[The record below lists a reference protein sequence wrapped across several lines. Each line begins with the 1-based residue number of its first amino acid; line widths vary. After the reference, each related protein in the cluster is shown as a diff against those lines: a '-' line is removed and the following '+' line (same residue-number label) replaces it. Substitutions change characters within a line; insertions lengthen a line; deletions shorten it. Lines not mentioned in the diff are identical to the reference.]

1 MDKKEFEK
9 EIEKNIKNMG
19 YIDGEKLSPEG
30 EILKK
35 LYLEHKSIGIEV
47 NEKIISNE
55 VEIIYENRLKKESE
69 KLNIDINQIKV
80 LISTIG
86 VVNEKIKTILDE
98 STVEKN
104 LRVFT
109 KIEKIYIFHTESS
122 KEHFENLKKRINS
135 KYKDNIEI
143 IGSLV
148 EETIIKTNKYLVNL
162 LKNITKSYDRE
173 EIIMDITL
181 GMKLTAIPMYRLS
194 VDNGIKVVNW
204 KEIFLPIYKEENG
217 VFEIEKSNRVT
228 FSTTLELIKEA
239 LSENRQLLIEIN
251 NSLDRGEYETVA
263 SYYEKIGRKDKEDF
277 FRELGKLLNLD
288 VLLAYDTSVFAEK
301 LDYFVKKLLEN
312 NNENEYSSNIKAII
326 VFLKIISDLKYVD
339 EENYNKSFIEEL
351 KKRYREK
358 YGELDFDDID
368 SLGEN
373 FLNVLKNYY
382 KREMKN
388 ITYLETDFYFDSDK
402 FSSLNDIVD
411 LILHLIEVE
420 NKNDIDDEYEE
431 SNLYLNIDNIYIY
444 LATNIIFRKVKN
456 MESLKKVF
464 KVDKGI
470 SNLEDINKINLYLFE
485 AGDNSRTERNINIVK
500 KVFNFSTF
508 KEKIP
513 NIINYKDG
521 VLQFLNLGI
530 EIDLKD
536 KDIILNEWN
545 ERILNAIISK
555 EDYEVSDAYLKD
567 YLEKNYNCKFN
578 TYKNKKVDFKKF
590 IIALNKIIIDELKE
604 KNVNEADLR
613 EFTTLRTFTP
623 SWIIVKEPLIL
634 SLSNASKISTLRASI
649 EVPFSYFLRI
659 NALIL
664 LFILLGITSPLVFP
678 KSII

>member
-9 EIEKNIKNMG
+9 AIEKNIKNMG

-55 VEIIYENRLKKESE
+55 VEKIYENRLKKESE

-104 LRVFT
+104 LKVFT
-109 KIEKIYIFHTESS
+109 KIKKIYIFHTESS

-135 KYKDNIEI
+135 KYKDNVEV

-204 KEIFLPIYKEENG
+204 KEIFLPIYEEENG
-217 VFEIEKSNRVT
+217 IFKSKKSNRVT

-263 SYYEKIGRKDKEDF
+263 SYYQKIGRKEKEDF

-326 VFLKIISDLKYVD
+326 VFLKIISDLKYLD

-351 KKRYREK
+351 KKMYREK
-358 YGELDFDDID
+358 YGEIDFSDTDDFE
-368 SLGEN
+368 EN
-373 FLNVLKNYY
+373 FLIILKNYY

-420 NKNDIDDEYEE
+420 NENDIDDEYEE

-444 LATNIIFRKVKN
+444 LSTNIIFRKVKN
-456 MESLKKVF
+456 IESFKKVF
-464 KVDKGI
+464 KVDKWI
-470 SNLEDINKINLYLFE
+470 SNLEDINKIDSYLFE
-485 AGDNSRTERNINIVK
+485 TGDNLRTERNINIVK
-500 KVFNFSTF
+500 KVFDFSTF

-545 ERILNAIISK
+545 ERILNAILSK
-555 EDYEVSDAYLKD
+555 DDYEVSNAYLQD
-567 YLEKNYNCKFN
+567 YLEKSYNCKFN

-613 EFTTLRTFTP
+613 EFIEPP
-623 SWIIVKEPLIL
+623 SNERGKEKIL
-634 SLSNASKISTLRASI
+634 YKVDNY
-649 EVPFSYFLRI
+649 YFD
-659 NALIL
+659 
-664 LFILLGITSPLVFP
+664 
-678 KSII
+678 

>member
-1 MDKKEFEK
+1 MDKKEFER

-19 YIDGEKLSPEG
+19 YIDGENLSPEG

-55 VEIIYENRLKKESE
+55 VEKIYENRLKKESE
-69 KLNIDINQIKV
+69 KLNIDVNQIKV

-135 KYKDNIEI
+135 KYKDNVEV

-204 KEIFLPIYKEENG
+204 KEIFLPIYEEENG
-217 VFEIEKSNRVT
+217 IFKSKKSNRVT

-263 SYYEKIGRKDKEDF
+263 SYYEKIGRKEKEDF

-368 SLGEN
+368 NLGEN

-411 LILHLIEVE
+411 LILHLIEIE
-420 NKNDIDDEYEE
+420 NENDIDDEYEE

-500 KVFNFSTF
+500 KVFDFSTF

-545 ERILNAIISK
+545 ERILNAITSK
-555 EDYEVSDAYLKD
+555 EDYEVSDAYLKE

-590 IIALNKIIIDELKE
+590 IIALNKIVIDELKE

-613 EFTTLRTFTP
+613 EFIEPP
-623 SWIIVKEPLIL
+623 SNERGKEKIL
-634 SLSNASKISTLRASI
+634 YKVDNY
-649 EVPFSYFLRI
+649 YFD
-659 NALIL
+659 
-664 LFILLGITSPLVFP
+664 
-678 KSII
+678 

>member
-55 VEIIYENRLKKESE
+55 VEKIYENRLKKESE
-69 KLNIDINQIKV
+69 KLNIDVNQIKV

-135 KYKDNIEI
+135 KYKDNVEV

-204 KEIFLPIYKEENG
+204 KEIFLPIYEEENG
-217 VFEIEKSNRVT
+217 VFKSKKSNRVT

-263 SYYEKIGRKDKEDF
+263 SYYEKIGRKEKEDF
-277 FRELGKLLNLD
+277 FKELGKLLSLD
-288 VLLAYDTSVFAEK
+288 VLLAYNTSVFAEK
-301 LDYFVKKLLEN
+301 LDNFVKKLLEN
-312 NNENEYSSNIKAII
+312 NNENEYSSNIKSII

-351 KKRYREK
+351 KKRYKEK
-358 YGELDFDDID
+358 YGELDFDNID
-368 SLGEN
+368 NLGEN

-456 MESLKKVF
+456 IESLKKVF

-500 KVFNFSTF
+500 KVFDFSTF

-613 EFTTLRTFTP
+613 EFIEPP
-623 SWIIVKEPLIL
+623 SNERGKEKIL
-634 SLSNASKISTLRASI
+634 YKVDNY
-649 EVPFSYFLRI
+649 YFD
-659 NALIL
+659 
-664 LFILLGITSPLVFP
+664 
-678 KSII
+678 

>member
-19 YIDGEKLSPEG
+19 YIDGENLSPEG

-204 KEIFLPIYKEENG
+204 KEIFLPIYEEENG
-217 VFEIEKSNRVT
+217 VFKSKKSNRVT

-263 SYYEKIGRKDKEDF
+263 SYYEKIGRKEKEDF
-277 FRELGKLLNLD
+277 FKELGKLLSLD
-288 VLLAYDTSVFAEK
+288 VLLAYNTSVFAEK
-301 LDYFVKKLLEN
+301 LDNFVKKLLEN
-312 NNENEYSSNIKAII
+312 NNENEYSSNIKSII

-351 KKRYREK
+351 KKRYKEK

-368 SLGEN
+368 NLGEN

-456 MESLKKVF
+456 IESLKKVF

-500 KVFNFSTF
+500 KVFDFSTF

-613 EFTTLRTFTP
+613 EFIEPP
-623 SWIIVKEPLIL
+623 SNERGKEKIL
-634 SLSNASKISTLRASI
+634 YKVDNYY
-649 EVPFSYFLRI
+649 VD
-659 NALIL
+659 
-664 LFILLGITSPLVFP
+664 
-678 KSII
+678 

>member
-1 MDKKEFEK
+1 M
-9 EIEKNIKNMG
+9 
-19 YIDGEKLSPEG
+19 
-30 EILKK
+30 
-35 LYLEHKSIGIEV
+35 
-47 NEKIISNE
+47 
-55 VEIIYENRLKKESE
+55 
-69 KLNIDINQIKV
+69 
-80 LISTIG
+80 
-86 VVNEKIKTILDE
+86 
-98 STVEKN
+98 
-104 LRVFT
+104 
-109 KIEKIYIFHTESS
+109 
-122 KEHFENLKKRINS
+122 
-135 KYKDNIEI
+135 
-143 IGSLV
+143 
-148 EETIIKTNKYLVNL
+148 
-162 LKNITKSYDRE
+162 
-173 EIIMDITL
+173 
-181 GMKLTAIPMYRLS
+181 
-194 VDNGIKVVNW
+194 
-204 KEIFLPIYKEENG
+204 
-217 VFEIEKSNRVT
+217 
-228 FSTTLELIKEA
+228 
-239 LSENRQLLIEIN
+239 
-251 NSLDRGEYETVA
+251 A
-263 SYYEKIGRKDKEDF
+263 SYYEKIGRKEKEDF
-277 FRELGKLLNLD
+277 FKELGKLLSLD
-288 VLLAYDTSVFAEK
+288 VLLAYNTSVFAEK
-301 LDYFVKKLLEN
+301 LDNFVKKLLEN
-312 NNENEYSSNIKAII
+312 NNENEYSSNIKSII

-351 KKRYREK
+351 KKRYKEK

-368 SLGEN
+368 NLGEN

-456 MESLKKVF
+456 IESLKKVF

-500 KVFNFSTF
+500 KVFDFSTF

-613 EFTTLRTFTP
+613 EFIEPP
-623 SWIIVKEPLIL
+623 SNERGKEKIL
-634 SLSNASKISTLRASI
+634 YKVDNY
-649 EVPFSYFLRI
+649 YFD
-659 NALIL
+659 
-664 LFILLGITSPLVFP
+664 
-678 KSII
+678 

>member
-228 FSTTLELIKEA
+228 FSTILELIKEA

-613 EFTTLRTFTP
+613 EFIEPP
-623 SWIIVKEPLIL
+623 SNERGKEKIL
-634 SLSNASKISTLRASI
+634 YKVDNY
-649 EVPFSYFLRI
+649 YFD
-659 NALIL
+659 
-664 LFILLGITSPLVFP
+664 
-678 KSII
+678 

>member
-9 EIEKNIKNMG
+9 AIEKNIKNMG

-55 VEIIYENRLKKESE
+55 VEKIYENRLKKESE

-104 LRVFT
+104 LKVFT
-109 KIEKIYIFHTESS
+109 KIKKIYIFHTESS

-135 KYKDNIEI
+135 KYKDNVEV

-204 KEIFLPIYKEENG
+204 KEIFLPIYEEENG
-217 VFEIEKSNRVT
+217 IFKSKKSNRVT

-263 SYYEKIGRKDKEDF
+263 SYYQKIGRKEKEDF

-326 VFLKIISDLKYVD
+326 VFLKIISDLKYLD

-351 KKRYREK
+351 KKMYREK
-358 YGELDFDDID
+358 YGEIDFSDTDDFE
-368 SLGEN
+368 EN
-373 FLNVLKNYY
+373 FLIILKNYY

-420 NKNDIDDEYEE
+420 NENDIDDEYEE

-444 LATNIIFRKVKN
+444 LSTNIIFRKVKN
-456 MESLKKVF
+456 IESFKKVF
-464 KVDKGI
+464 KVDKWI
-470 SNLEDINKINLYLFE
+470 SNLEDINKIDSYLFE
-485 AGDNSRTERNINIVK
+485 TGDNLRTERNINIVK
-500 KVFNFSTF
+500 KVFDFSTF

-545 ERILNAIISK
+545 ERILNAILSK
-555 EDYEVSDAYLKD
+555 DDYEVSNAYLQD

-613 EFTTLRTFTP
+613 EFIEPP
-623 SWIIVKEPLIL
+623 SNERGKEKIL
-634 SLSNASKISTLRASI
+634 YKVDNY
-649 EVPFSYFLRI
+649 YFD
-659 NALIL
+659 
-664 LFILLGITSPLVFP
+664 
-678 KSII
+678 

>member
-373 FLNVLKNYY
+373 FLNVLKN
-382 KREMKN
+382 

-500 KVFNFSTF
+500 KVFTFSTF

-613 EFTTLRTFTP
+613 EFIEPP
-623 SWIIVKEPLIL
+623 SNERGKEKIL
-634 SLSNASKISTLRASI
+634 YKVDNY
-649 EVPFSYFLRI
+649 YFD
-659 NALIL
+659 
-664 LFILLGITSPLVFP
+664 
-678 KSII
+678 

>member
-1 MDKKEFEK
+1 MNKKEFEK

-55 VEIIYENRLKKESE
+55 VEKIYENRLKKESE
-69 KLNIDINQIKV
+69 KLNIDVNQIKV

-122 KEHFENLKKRINS
+122 KEHFENLKKRINL
-135 KYKDNIEI
+135 KYKDNVEV

-204 KEIFLPIYKEENG
+204 KEIFLPIYEEENG
-217 VFEIEKSNRVT
+217 VFKSKKSNRVT

-263 SYYEKIGRKDKEDF
+263 SYYEKIGRKEKEDF
-277 FRELGKLLNLD
+277 FKELGKLLSLD

-301 LDYFVKKLLEN
+301 LDNFVKKLLEN

-339 EENYNKSFIEEL
+339 EENYNKSFIKEL
-351 KKRYREK
+351 KKRYKEK

-368 SLGEN
+368 NLGEN

-420 NKNDIDDEYEE
+420 NENDIDDEYEE

-444 LATNIIFRKVKN
+444 LATNIIFKKVKN
-456 MESLKKVF
+456 IESLKKVF

-500 KVFNFSTF
+500 KVFDFSTF

-536 KDIILNEWN
+536 KNIILNEWN

-590 IIALNKIIIDELKE
+590 IIALNKIVIDELKE

-613 EFTTLRTFTP
+613 KFIEPP
-623 SWIIVKEPLIL
+623 SNERGKEKIL
-634 SLSNASKISTLRASI
+634 YKVDNY
-649 EVPFSYFLRI
+649 YFD
-659 NALIL
+659 
-664 LFILLGITSPLVFP
+664 
-678 KSII
+678 

>member
-55 VEIIYENRLKKESE
+55 VEKIYENRLKKESE
-69 KLNIDINQIKV
+69 KLNIDVEQIKV

-86 VVNEKIKTILDE
+86 VVNEEIKTILDE

-122 KEHFENLKKRINS
+122 KEHFENLKKRINL
-135 KYKDNIEI
+135 KYKDKVEI

-148 EETIIKTNKYLVNL
+148 EESIIKTNKYLVNL

-204 KEIFLPIYKEENG
+204 KEIFLPIYEEENG
-217 VFEIEKSNRVT
+217 VFKNKKSNRVT

-263 SYYEKIGRKDKEDF
+263 SYYEKIGRKEKEDF
-277 FRELGKLLNLD
+277 FKELGKLLSLD

-301 LDYFVKKLLEN
+301 LDNFVKKLLEN
-312 NNENEYSSNIKAII
+312 NNENEYSSNIKSII

-339 EENYNKSFIEEL
+339 EESYNKSFIKEL
-351 KKRYREK
+351 KKRYKEK

-368 SLGEN
+368 NLGEN

-420 NKNDIDDEYEE
+420 NENDIDDEYEE

-456 MESLKKVF
+456 IESLKKVF

-470 SNLEDINKINLYLFE
+470 SNLEDINKIDSYLFE

-500 KVFNFSTF
+500 KVFDFSTF

-521 VLQFLNLGI
+521 VLQFLNLGV

-545 ERILNAIISK
+545 ERILNAILSK
-555 EDYEVSDAYLKD
+555 DDYEVSNAYLQD

-590 IIALNKIIIDELKE
+590 IIALNKIVIDELKE

-613 EFTTLRTFTP
+613 EFIEPP
-623 SWIIVKEPLIL
+623 SNERGKEKIL
-634 SLSNASKISTLRASI
+634 YKVDNY
-649 EVPFSYFLRI
+649 YFD
-659 NALIL
+659 
-664 LFILLGITSPLVFP
+664 
-678 KSII
+678 

>member
-135 KYKDNIEI
+135 KYKDNVEV

-204 KEIFLPIYKEENG
+204 KEIFLPIYEEENG
-217 VFEIEKSNRVT
+217 VFKSKKSNRVT

-263 SYYEKIGRKDKEDF
+263 SYYEKIGRKEKEDF
-277 FRELGKLLNLD
+277 FKELGKLLSLD
-288 VLLAYDTSVFAEK
+288 VLLAYNTSVFAEK
-301 LDYFVKKLLEN
+301 LDNFVKKLLEN
-312 NNENEYSSNIKAII
+312 NNENEYSSNIKSII

-351 KKRYREK
+351 KKRYKEK
-358 YGELDFDDID
+358 YGELDFDNID
-368 SLGEN
+368 NLGEN

-500 KVFNFSTF
+500 KVFDFSTF

-613 EFTTLRTFTP
+613 EFIEPP
-623 SWIIVKEPLIL
+623 SNERGKEKIL
-634 SLSNASKISTLRASI
+634 YKVDNY
-649 EVPFSYFLRI
+649 YFD
-659 NALIL
+659 
-664 LFILLGITSPLVFP
+664 
-678 KSII
+678 

>member
-55 VEIIYENRLKKESE
+55 VEKIYENRLKKESE
-69 KLNIDINQIKV
+69 KLNINTEQIKV

-86 VVNEKIKTILDE
+86 VVNENQKTILDE

-109 KIEKIYIFHTESS
+109 KIKKIYIFHTESS

-312 NNENEYSSNIKAII
+312 NNENEYSSNIKTII

-613 EFTTLRTFTP
+613 EFIEPP
-623 SWIIVKEPLIL
+623 SNERGKEKIL
-634 SLSNASKISTLRASI
+634 YKVDNY
-649 EVPFSYFLRI
+649 YFD
-659 NALIL
+659 
-664 LFILLGITSPLVFP
+664 
-678 KSII
+678 

>member
-1 MDKKEFEK
+1 MNKKEFEK

-55 VEIIYENRLKKESE
+55 VEKIYENRLKKESE

-109 KIEKIYIFHTESS
+109 KIEKIYIFHTENS
-122 KEHFENLKKRINS
+122 KEHFENLKKRINL
-135 KYKDNIEI
+135 KYKDNVEV

-204 KEIFLPIYKEENG
+204 KEIFLPIYEEENG
-217 VFEIEKSNRVT
+217 VFKSKKSNRVT

-263 SYYEKIGRKDKEDF
+263 SYYEKIGRKEKEDF
-277 FRELGKLLNLD
+277 FKELGKLLSLD

-301 LDYFVKKLLEN
+301 LDNFVKKLLEN

-339 EENYNKSFIEEL
+339 EENYNKSFIKEL
-351 KKRYREK
+351 KKRYKEK

-368 SLGEN
+368 NLGEN

-388 ITYLETDFYFDSDK
+388 ITYLQADFYFDSVK

-411 LILHLIEVE
+411 LILYLIEVE
-420 NKNDIDDEYEE
+420 NENDIDDEYEE

-456 MESLKKVF
+456 IESLKKVF

-500 KVFNFSTF
+500 KVFDFSTF

-536 KDIILNEWN
+536 KNIILNEWN

-555 EDYEVSDAYLKD
+555 EDYEVSDAYLKE

-590 IIALNKIIIDELKE
+590 IIALNKIVIDELKE

-613 EFTTLRTFTP
+613 EFIEPP
-623 SWIIVKEPLIL
+623 SNERGKEKIL
-634 SLSNASKISTLRASI
+634 YKVDNY
-649 EVPFSYFLRI
+649 YFD
-659 NALIL
+659 
-664 LFILLGITSPLVFP
+664 
-678 KSII
+678 

>member
-55 VEIIYENRLKKESE
+55 VEKIYENRLKKESE

-204 KEIFLPIYKEENG
+204 KEIFLPIYEEENG
-217 VFEIEKSNRVT
+217 VFKSKKSNRVT

-263 SYYEKIGRKDKEDF
+263 SYYEKIGRKEKEDF

-301 LDYFVKKLLEN
+301 LNYFVKKLLEN

-358 YGELDFDDID
+358 YGEIDFSDTDDFE
-368 SLGEN
+368 EN
-373 FLNVLKNYY
+373 FLIILKNYY

-420 NKNDIDDEYEE
+420 NENDIDDEYEE

-500 KVFNFSTF
+500 KVFDFSTF

-555 EDYEVSDAYLKD
+555 EDYEVSDAYLKE

-613 EFTTLRTFTP
+613 EFIEPP
-623 SWIIVKEPLIL
+623 SNERGKEKIL
-634 SLSNASKISTLRASI
+634 YKVDNY
-649 EVPFSYFLRI
+649 YFD
-659 NALIL
+659 
-664 LFILLGITSPLVFP
+664 
-678 KSII
+678 